1 MKDDLLG
8 YIIIIFILF
17 ICYRLYL
24 DSDFFHLKCIISD
37 VNGKKYC
44 VRERKNME
52 QAGDLLAKTSEK
64 MIKLVHYLEDKYKE
78 NEFVDRLVR
87 RFNPNKIVEILPNSE
102 YTAYSENKGKKLAF
116 CLNIEKKEDN
126 NLIDENTLMFVAL
139 HEMTHIGTKSLGHKE
154 EFWNNFKFMIKEA
167 SDCGIYT
174 LVDYSK
180 ENKTYCSMEIK
191 DNPYFD
197 L

>member
-52 QAGDLLAKTSEK
+52 QASDLLAKTSEK
-64 MIKLVHYLEDKYKE
+64 MIKLVHYLEDKY
-78 NEFVDRLVR
+78 
-87 RFNPNKIVEILPNSE
+87 
-102 YTAYSENKGKKLAF
+102 
-116 CLNIEKKEDN
+116 
-126 NLIDENTLMFVAL
+126 
-139 HEMTHIGTKSLGHKE
+139 
-154 EFWNNFKFMIKEA
+154 
-167 SDCGIYT
+167 
-174 LVDYSK
+174 
-180 ENKTYCSMEIK
+180 
-191 DNPYFD
+191 
-197 L
+197 

>member
-8 YIIIIFILF
+8 YVIIIFILF

-37 VNGKKYC
+37 VNGETYC
-44 VRERKNME
+44 VRERKNMK
-52 QAGDLLAKTSEK
+52 QASDLLAITSDK
-64 MIKLVHYLEDKYKE
+64 MIKLVDYLKNKY
-78 NEFVDRLVR
+78 NDNPFVDRLEIK
-87 RFNPNKIVEILPNSE
+87 FNPEKIVEILPNSE

-139 HEMTHIGTKSLGHKE
+139 HEMTHIGTKSLGHKD
-154 EFWNNFKFMIKEA
+154 EFWQNFKFIIKEA
-167 SDCGIYT
+167 GECGIYT
-174 LVDYSK
+174 IVDYSK
-180 ENKTYCSMEIK
+180 ENTTYCGMNIS

>member
-37 VNGKKYC
+37 INGKKYC

-52 QAGDLLAKTSEK
+52 QASDLLAKTSEK
-64 MIKLVHYLEDKYKE
+64 MIKLIHYLEDKYKE

-180 ENKTYCSMEIK
+180 ENKTYCSMAIK

>member
-52 QAGDLLAKTSEK
+52 QASDLLAKTSEK
-64 MIKLVHYLEDKYKE
+64 MIKIVHYLEDKYKE

-116 CLNIEKKEDN
+116 CLNIEKTQDN

-154 EFWNNFKFMIKEA
+154 EFWNK
-167 SDCGIYT
+167 
-174 LVDYSK
+174 
-180 ENKTYCSMEIK
+180 KTKSSV
-191 DNPYFD
+191 
-197 L
+197 